1 MANRRKVLV
10 IGVDGATFDIITP
23 LVKSGDLPN
32 FAKLMAR
39 GSYGELKST
48 MPILSPV
55 AWTTFSTGVRPGK
68 HGIFNFLVRRDMTYE
83 VIPASS
89 AQRRVKPVWKVA
101 GEHDRKVIVMN
112 VPATF
117 PPDEVN
123 GLMIAGDPTPF
134 HDERRVFPAAA
145 YGDFEKSFG
154 PGFLKPAPPF
164 RGEAGFLNNLLK
176 SVDLWTNL
184 VKQRMQQQDWDL
196 SVVVYTATDTAQHF
210 FWKNIDQAHPLY
222 REKTAEQFGDAIR
235 AVYKKIDG
243 ALGELSALA
252 GDDASVVVLSD
263 HGFGPLYQAV
273 PLTKWLIAK
282 GYMTLKEG
290 GTRKKRGVLLRTIR
304 YLMGR
309 LRLTEGLP
317 PLSVLADVDWE
328 KTKAYFLGVSGDIY
342 INLQGREPRGIVAPG
357 SEYEELVDRMSREL
371 LALTLDDGSK
381 PIAAVY
387 KGKEVYSDST
397 GAPDLFVLWEKGF
410 DLLKEGEPDNLFQ
423 RLRARSGNKWSG
435 THLEKGILLLS
446 GASIVHSV
454 LPNAAIEDVAPTIYH
469 LLGMPVPRSVDGA
482 VLTQAFDDTASQAVT
497 YSDTDITE
505 PGVSGSDFS
514 DDDTRKVA
522 ESLKN
527 LGYIE

>member
-1 MANRRKVLV
+1 MGNRRKVLV

-23 LVKSGDLPN
+23 LVKSGELPN
-32 FAKLMAR
+32 FSKLMAQ

-68 HGIFNFLVRRDMTYE
+68 HGIFNFLARKDETYS
-83 VIPASS
+83 VVPASS

-101 GEHDRKVIVMN
+101 GEHDKNVIVMN

-134 HDERRVFPAAA
+134 QDERRVFPPTA
-145 YGDFEKSFG
+145 YAEFEKSFG
-154 PGFLKPAPPF
+154 SGFLKPAPPF

-184 VKQRMQQQDWDL
+184 AKQRMQQQVWDL

-222 REKTAEQFGDAIR
+222 KEESAARFGDAIR
-235 AVYKKIDG
+235 AVYQKIDW
-243 ALGELSALA
+243 ALGELTRLA
-252 GDDASVVVLSD
+252 GDDASIVVLSD

-273 PLTKWLIAK
+273 PLTEWLIAK
-282 GYMTLKEG
+282 GYMTMKEG
-290 GTRKKRGVLLRTIR
+290 GAGKKRGGFLHSLR
-304 YLMGR
+304 YLLSR

-317 PLSVLADVDWE
+317 PLSVLADVDWA
-328 KTKAYFLGVSGDIY
+328 KTKAYFLGVSGDMY

-371 LALTLDDGSK
+371 LALTLADGSK
-381 PIAAVY
+381 PVAAVY
-387 KGKEVYSDST
+387 KGKEVYPDSI
-397 GAPDLFVLWEKGF
+397 GSPDLFIQWEKGF
-410 DLLKEGEPDNLFQ
+410 DLLKEGEPDSFFQ
-423 RLRARSGNKWSG
+423 RLRSRGGNKWSG

-446 GASIVHSV
+446 GSSIGHSV
-454 LPNAAIEDVAPTIYH
+454 LPNAAIQDVAPTIYH
-469 LLGMPVPRSVDGA
+469 LLGMPVPRLVDGS
-482 VLTQAFDDTASQAVT
+482 VLIQAFNDASSRAVT
-497 YSDTDITE
+497 YSDADIRE
-505 PGVSGSDFS
+505 PGVSGGDFS
-514 DDDTRKVA
+514 DDDVRKVA